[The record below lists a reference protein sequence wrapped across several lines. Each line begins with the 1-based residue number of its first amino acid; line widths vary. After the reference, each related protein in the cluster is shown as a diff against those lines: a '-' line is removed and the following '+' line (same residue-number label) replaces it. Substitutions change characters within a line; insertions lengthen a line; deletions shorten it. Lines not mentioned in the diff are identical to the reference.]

1 LHVYLVARHM
11 DLTDAIRAYV
21 EQHLIEPIRTHTGMN
36 ITRVE
41 IQLLPEG
48 DKGNHFGCH
57 TLVEMKGHAPLNV
70 REVQDTLYAAIDV
83 AKDRTVHA
91 LVDARQKMLT
101 QRRHPKKY
109 SFARLG
115 RALGWVRRNRTSEA

>member
-1 LHVYLVARHM
+1 MHVYLVARHM
-11 DLTDAIRAYV
+11 DLTAAIRAYV
-21 EQHLIEPIRTHTGMN
+21 EQHLIDPIRTHTGMN
-36 ITRVE
+36 ITRLE
-41 IQLLPEG
+41 TQLLPEG

-57 TLVEMKGHAPLNV
+57 VLIEMKGHAPINV
-70 REVQDTLYAAIDV
+70 REVIDV
-83 AKDRTVHA
+83 AKDRTLHA

-115 RALGWVRRNRTSEA
+115 RALGWVHRNRTNEA